1 VWIDSHC
8 HVSADEFAA
17 DRAEVLARTFAGGV
31 DVLVAIGAGYGVD
44 ANADALALAA
54 SDPRIFA
61 TAGVHPHDAKLL
73 DDAGRAKL
81 RAWLADPRCVA
92 VGECGL
98 DYWYEHSPR
107 AEQRAVFAEQVALAR
122 ELALPVTIH
131 VRDRGQA
138 AYGELLDIW
147 RAEGGG
153 ALEGVLHCYTHD
165 LPFAKRALDAGLL
178 VSFSGI
184 VTFKTADP
192 LREVAA
198 ALPLDRIL
206 VETDAP
212 LLAPQGH
219 RGERNEPA
227 RVALVGACLARV
239 RQEPLERIAEATS
252 DNARRLFRLPAE
264 PGSGARPP
272 TPAGSAP

>member
-1 VWIDSHC
+1 VWVDSHC

-31 DVLVAIGAGYGVD
+31 DLLVAIGAGYGVD
-44 ANADALALAA
+44 ANEGAVALAA

-81 RAWLADPRCVA
+81 RAWLADPRVVA

-122 ELALPVTIH
+122 ELGLPVTIH
-131 VRDRGQA
+131 VRDRGTD

-165 LPFAKRALDAGLL
+165 LPFAKRALDQGLL

-192 LREVAA
+192 LRAVAA
-198 ALPLDRIL
+198 GLPLDRIL

-227 RVALVGACLARV
+227 HVALVGACLARV
-239 RQEPLERIAEATS
+239 RQEPVERIAAVTS
-252 DNARRLFRLPAE
+252 ANARRLFRLP
-264 PGSGARPP
+264 S
-272 TPAGSAP
+272 GSAA